1 VTVIPSGTLTVSADG
16 RRATL
21 EMRDVPVVDQ
31 PRWPARDTP
40 TRRATISFRVEWT
53 ATDEPVT
60 HEDPV
65 KQFRFT
71 GWRASARLEAKVEV
85 PSLGFRWRSDPLDT
99 SSASFG
105 IIGEEVN
112 GRYYTT

>member
-1 VTVIPSGTLTVSADG
+1 VTVIPKGALTVSGDG

-21 EMRDVPVVDQ
+21 EMRDVAVVDQ

-40 TRRATISFRVEWT
+40 TRPAKISFRVEWT

-60 HEDPV
+60 YEDPL

-71 GWRASARLEAKVEV
+71 GWHANTRLEAQVGV
-85 PSLGFRWRSDPLDT
+85 PSVGFSWRSDSLNT

-112 GRYYTT
+112 GRYFNM